1 MTTSIPAWS
10 RVVVGAEPGV
20 VSFALCLDGV
30 VQQVMKVNVQTASL
44 LLENPQIVRCKDEAE
59 AGQTAEEV
67 AL

>member
-1 MTTSIPAWS
+1 MTTAIPAWTK
-10 RVVVGAEPGV
+10 VT
-20 VSFALCLDGV
+20 LILDGV

>member
-1 MTTSIPAWS
+1 MTTAIPAWTK
-10 RVVVGAEPGV
+10 VTAGEEPGII
-20 VSFALCLDGV
+20 SFALILDGV